1 MATFPLAHVPAES
14 YQSGGLSFGNER
26 DWQLHAAC
34 DLLAPAGTEIYAVE
48 DGVVWYGPKSFFL
61 SGPQHWDADQKKS
74 VCNDGET
81 CIMTYELAVVHS
93 TFIVRYGEVG
103 MRHPK
108 EVVPGASVSEGQL
121 IAWVGAQSVHTML
134 HFEMYSDVNDLA
146 PLTQKDNK
154 KYVNIPT
161 AKGKKSYMRRK
172 DLMDP
177 TFFLNNCFIKDAPR
191 PNPGPF

>member
-1 MATFPLAHVPAES
+1 
-14 YQSGGLSFGNER
+14 
-26 DWQLHAAC
+26 
-34 DLLAPAGTEIYAVE
+34 
-48 DGVVWYGPKSFFL
+48 FFL

-74 VCNDGET
+74 VCNDGAN

-103 MRHPK
+103 LRHPQ
-108 EVVPGASVSEGQL
+108 EVVPGANVSEGQL

-134 HFEMYSDVNDLA
+134 HFEMYSDPTNIE

-154 KYVNIPT
+154 KYLNIT
-161 AKGKKSYMRRK
+161 VGKGKSYMRRK

-177 TFFLNNCFIKDAPR
+177 TFYLNNCFLKGVPR